1 MDFVASRVHP
11 SEAWAG
17 LYAYFDNFKLT
28 YHSCLSVMTMFCDH
42 KSQETF
48 NALEQTSLWPE
59 VSQVS
64 WGCTID
70 GFDPVSSVAPAGCL
84 QESNSGK

>member
-1 MDFVASRVHP
+1 M
-11 SEAWAG
+11 
-17 LYAYFDNFKLT
+17 
-28 YHSCLSVMTMFCDH
+28 
-42 KSQETF
+42 F
-48 NALEQTSLWPE
+48 NALEQTRLWPE

-64 WGCTID
+64 WGCTFD

>member
-11 SEAWAG
+11 SEAQAG
-17 LYAYFDNFKLT
+17 LYAHFDNFKLT
-28 YHSCLSVMTMFCDH
+28 YHSCLSVMTMFCDQG
-42 KSQETF
+42 SQGMF
-48 NALEQTSLWPE
+48 NALEQTSLQPD

-64 WGCTID
+64 WGCPTD

>member
-17 LYAYFDNFKLT
+17 LYVYFDNFKLT

-70 GFDPVSSVAPAGCL
+70 GFDPVSSVAPAGYL
-84 QESNSGK
+84 RESNSGK